1 MTADR
6 KRSVQNLNTS
16 FGVLKSER
24 AAFDDVWR
32 KVAVFESERM
42 TMFDGQLG
50 DDVYRMMRRDLR
62 DVDNTC
68 RQAIAVFSSGMLSGV
83 CPPSDQWFLLRIAD
97 KSGGDDLKKYRP
109 VARWLE
115 SVEKVFAKD
124 FTNKNFYTQQVSSYK
139 HIALYGMQC
148 MLVGEAP
155 DGGGTYYRDIPVDEI
170 YIANDYAGRVNCVFR
185 EMRLT
190 LQQALEFFGKEN
202 LSPCVQRLVDSKD
215 FNANEKIT
223 VIHAVIKKAPGYENV
238 MGNNQLPYASYYFEP
253 GEEHLISE
261 GGYESMPYIVTRA
274 YSDGRFPYSISPG
287 TLALSDV
294 LMANEIK
301 RLLLQ
306 AGQLSVNPP
315 ALMPDRGLVGR
326 LNYTPGAVNTF
337 RKDGSTDVKDFQPLK
352 LVGDFKLAMEL
363 LEMARKDINAA
374 FFVDLF
380 MMIHNRTQQG
390 KGTPTAS
397 EIQELA
403 QEKSFLLAPILI
415 NQQQENFNR
424 LFERVFEIKKREYG
438 AIPPAPRE
446 LQKAEIEIEYVSPLV
461 RAQQNQQTNQMLQG
475 LADLRGL
482 VEVFPNCIDIIDAD
496 ASARKVLENRCMP
509 ASCIRTPE
517 EVSQIRQAAQEAQ
530 QAQLQQEQD
539 AAQGEQMIKGF
550 KEMSKTPETGSVVQ
564 RLLEKIGVN
573 MPGKEPR

>member
-1 MTADR
+1 MPDR
-6 KRSVQNLNTS
+6 KEFVQNLNTT

-24 AAFDDVWR
+24 SAFDDVWR
-32 KVAVFESERM
+32 KVAVYESERM

-50 DDVYRMMRRDLR
+50 ADVDRMMRRDLR

-83 CPPSDQWFLLRIAD
+83 CPPSDQWFSLRIAD
-97 KSGGDDLKKYRP
+97 KSGGDELKKYRP

-115 SVEKVFAKD
+115 EVERVFVKD

-139 HIALYGMQC
+139 HIGLYGMQC

-155 DGGGTYYRDIPVDEI
+155 GGRGTYYRDIPVDEI
-170 YIANDYAGRVNCVFR
+170 YIANDYAGRVNLVFR

-190 LQQALEFFGKEN
+190 LQQAMELFGKEN
-202 LSPCVQRLVDSKD
+202 LSACVQRVVDNKD
-215 FNANEKIT
+215 FNPNEK
-223 VIHAVIKKAPGYENV
+223 VDVVHAVIQKAPGYENI
-238 MGNNQLPYASYYFEP
+238 MGNNKLPYASYYFEP
-253 GEEHLISE
+253 NEEHLISE
-261 GGYESMPYIVTRA
+261 GGFESMPYIVTRA
-274 YSDGRFPYSISPG
+274 YCDGRSPYSISPG
-287 TLALSDV
+287 TLALADV
-294 LMANEIK
+294 LMINEIK

-306 AGQLSVNPP
+306 QGQLSVCPP
-315 ALMPDRGLVGR
+315 TLMPDRGLVGR
-326 LNYTPGAVNTF
+326 LNFTPGAINTF

-352 LVGDFKLAMEL
+352 LVGEFKPAMEL
-363 LEMARKDINAA
+363 LEMAKKDVNAA

-380 MMIHNRTQQG
+380 MMIHNRTQAG
-390 KGTPTAS
+390 KGTPTAM

-424 LFERVFEIKKREYG
+424 LFDRVFEIKKHEKG

-446 LQKAEIEIEYVSPLV
+446 LQNAEIEIEYVSPLI
-461 RAQQNQQTNQMLQG
+461 RAQQNMQTQQMLQG
-475 LADLRGL
+475 LADLQGM
-482 VEVFPNCIDIIDAD
+482 VQAFPNVIDVIDAD
-496 ASARKVLENRCMP
+496 ATVRRILENRCMP

-530 QAQLQQEQD
+530 AAQMQREQE
-539 AAQGEQMIKGF
+539 AAQGQQMMDGF
-550 KEMSKTPETGSVVQ
+550 KELSKTPETGSVVQ
-564 RLLEKIGVN
+564 QLMEKMGVN

>member
-1 MTADR
+1 MPDR
-6 KRSVQNLNTS
+6 KEFVQNLNTT

-32 KVAVFESERM
+32 KVAVYESERM

-50 DDVYRMMRRDLR
+50 ADVDRMMRRDLR

-83 CPPSDQWFLLRIAD
+83 CPPSDQWFSLRIAD
-97 KSGGDDLKKYRP
+97 KSGGDELKKYRP

-115 SVEKVFAKD
+115 EVERVFVKD

-139 HIALYGMQC
+139 HIGLYGMQC

-155 DGGGTYYRDIPVDEI
+155 HGGGTYYRDIPVDEI
-170 YIANDYAGRVNCVFR
+170 YIANDYAGRVNLVFR
-185 EMRLT
+185 EMQVT
-190 LQQALEFFGKEN
+190 LQQAMEFFGKEN
-202 LSPCVQRLVDSKD
+202 LSPCVQRMIERKD
-215 FNANEKIT
+215 FNANEKLT
-223 VIHAVIKKAPGYENV
+223 VVHAVVQKAPGYENI
-238 MGNNQLPYASYYFEP
+238 MGNNKLPYASYYFEP

-274 YSDGRFPYSISPG
+274 YCDGRSPYSISPG

-294 LMANEIK
+294 LMINEIK

-306 AGQLSVNPP
+306 AGQLSVCPP
-315 ALMPDRGLVGR
+315 TLMPDRGLVGR
-326 LNYTPGAVNTF
+326 LNYTPGAINTF
-337 RKDGSTDVKDFQPLK
+337 RKDGSTDVKDFQPLH
-352 LVGDFKLAMEL
+352 LTGEFKPAMEL
-363 LEMARKDINAA
+363 MEKAQKDVNAA

-380 MMIHNRTQQG
+380 LMIHNRTQAG
-390 KGTPTAS
+390 KGTPTAM

-424 LFERVFEIKKREYG
+424 LFDRVFEIKKHEKG

-446 LQKAEIEIEYVSPLV
+446 LQNAEIEIEYVSPLI
-461 RAQQNQQTNQMLQG
+461 RAQQNMQTQQILQG
-475 LADLRGL
+475 LADLQGMIQA
-482 VEVFPNCIDIIDAD
+482 FPNVIDVLDAD
-496 ASARKVLENRCMP
+496 ATVRRILENRCMP

-517 EVSQIRQAAQEAQ
+517 EVSQIRQAAQ
-530 QAQLQQEQD
+530 QAQMQQMQQEQ
-539 AAQGEQMIKGF
+539 AAMQGQQMLDGF
-550 KEMSKTPETGSVVQ
+550 KELSRTPEAGSVVQ
-564 RLLEKIGVN
+564 QLMERMGAN

>member
-1 MTADR
+1 MPDR
-6 KRSVQNLNTS
+6 KEFVQNLNTT
-16 FGVLKSER
+16 FDVLKSER
-24 AAFDDVWR
+24 SAFDDVWR
-32 KVAVFESERM
+32 KVAVYESERM

-50 DDVYRMMRRDLR
+50 ADVDRMMRRDLR

-83 CPPSDQWFLLRIAD
+83 CPPSDQWFSLRIAD
-97 KSGGDDLKKYRP
+97 KSGGDELKKYRP

-115 SVEKVFAKD
+115 EVERVFVKD

-139 HIALYGMQC
+139 HIGLYGMQC

-155 DGGGTYYRDIPVDEI
+155 GGRGTYYRDIPVDEI
-170 YIANDYAGRVNCVFR
+170 YIANDYAGRVNLVFR

-190 LQQALEFFGKEN
+190 LQQAIELFGKEN
-202 LSPCVQRLVDSKD
+202 LSACVQRVVDNKD
-215 FNANEKIT
+215 FNPNEK
-223 VIHAVIKKAPGYENV
+223 VDVVHAVIQKAPGYENI
-238 MGNNQLPYASYYFEP
+238 MGNNKLPYASYYFEP

-261 GGYESMPYIVTRA
+261 GGFESMPYIVTRA
-274 YSDGRFPYSISPG
+274 YCDGRSPYSISPG
-287 TLALSDV
+287 TLALADV
-294 LMANEIK
+294 LMINEIK

-306 AGQLSVNPP
+306 QGQLSVCPP
-315 ALMPDRGLVGR
+315 TLMPDRGLVGR
-326 LNYTPGAVNTF
+326 LNFTPGAINTF

-352 LVGDFKLAMEL
+352 LVGEFKPAMEL
-363 LEMARKDINAA
+363 LEMAKKDVNAA

-380 MMIHNRTQQG
+380 MMIHNRTQAG
-390 KGTPTAS
+390 KGTPTAM

-424 LFERVFEIKKREYG
+424 LFDRVFEIKKHEKG

-446 LQKAEIEIEYVSPLV
+446 LQNAEIEIEYVSPLI
-461 RAQQNQQTNQMLQG
+461 RAQQNMQTQQMLQG
-475 LADLRGL
+475 LADLQGM
-482 VEVFPNCIDIIDAD
+482 VQAFPNVIDVIDAD
-496 ASARKVLENRCMP
+496 ATVRRILENRCMP

-530 QAQLQQEQD
+530 AAQMQREQE
-539 AAQGEQMIKGF
+539 AAQGQQMMDGF
-550 KEMSKTPETGSVVQ
+550 KELSKTPETGSVVQ
-564 RLLEKIGVN
+564 QLMEKMGVN

>member
-1 MTADR
+1 MPDR
-6 KRSVQNLNTS
+6 KEFVQSLNTT

-24 AAFDDVWR
+24 SAFDDVWR
-32 KVAVFESERM
+32 KVAVYESERM

-50 DDVYRMMRRDLR
+50 ADVDRMMRRDLR

-83 CPPSDQWFLLRIAD
+83 CPPSDQWFSLRIAD
-97 KSGGDDLKKYRP
+97 KSGGDELKKYRP

-115 SVEKVFAKD
+115 EVERVFIKD

-139 HIALYGMQC
+139 HIGLYGMQC

-155 DGGGTYYRDIPVDEI
+155 HGGGTYYRDIPVDEI
-170 YIANDYAGRVNCVFR
+170 YIANDYAGRVNLVFR
-185 EMRLT
+185 EMQVT
-190 LQQALEFFGKEN
+190 LQQAIEFFGKEN
-202 LSPCVQRLVDSKD
+202 LSPCVQRMIERKD
-215 FNANEKIT
+215 FNANEKLT
-223 VIHAVIKKAPGYENV
+223 VVHAVVQKAPGYENI
-238 MGNNQLPYASYYFEP
+238 MGNNKLPYASYYFEP

-261 GGYESMPYIVTRA
+261 GGFESMPYIVTRA
-274 YSDGRFPYSISPG
+274 YCDGRSPYSISPG

-294 LMANEIK
+294 LMINEIK

-306 AGQLSVNPP
+306 AGQLSVCPP
-315 ALMPDRGLVGR
+315 TLMPDRGLVVR
-326 LNYTPGAVNTF
+326 LNYTPGAINTF
-337 RKDGSTDVKDFQPLK
+337 RKDGSTDVKDFQPLH
-352 LVGDFKLAMEL
+352 LTGEFKPAMEL
-363 LEMARKDINAA
+363 MEKAQKDVNAA

-380 MMIHNRTQQG
+380 LMIHNRTQAG
-390 KGTPTAS
+390 KGTPTAM

-424 LFERVFEIKKREYG
+424 LFDRVFEIKKHEKG

-446 LQKAEIEIEYVSPLV
+446 LQNAEIEIEYVSPLI
-461 RAQQNQQTNQMLQG
+461 RAQQNMQTQQILQG
-475 LADLRGL
+475 LADLQGMIQA
-482 VEVFPNCIDIIDAD
+482 FPNVIDVLDAD
-496 ASARKVLENRCMP
+496 ATVRRILENRCMP

-517 EVSQIRQAAQEAQ
+517 EVSQIRQAAQQAQ
-530 QAQLQQEQD
+530 QAQMQQEQ
-539 AAQGEQMIKGF
+539 AAMQGQQMMDGF
-550 KEMSKTPETGSVVQ
+550 KELSRTPEAGSVAQ
-564 RLLEKIGVN
+564 QLLESMGMN